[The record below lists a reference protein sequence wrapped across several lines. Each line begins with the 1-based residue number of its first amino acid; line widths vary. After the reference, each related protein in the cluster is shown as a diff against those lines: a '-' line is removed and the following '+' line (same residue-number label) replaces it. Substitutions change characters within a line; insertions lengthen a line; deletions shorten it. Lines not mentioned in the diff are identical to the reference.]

1 MKFEEVSVDAHSQKG
16 ARRESN
22 QDSIGA
28 LGWINNQNISDTFAA
43 NFTETILPKLFLLA
57 DGVGGHAHGAFASRK
72 TIQIIVELFDR
83 SAEDFN
89 ILNGILAAHAELVV
103 KPQNLNCQM
112 ATTIVGLVLCQ
123 NRALIF
129 NVGDSRAYLISNK
142 KINLLS
148 IDDNDETK
156 PKNIITQCI
165 GGVTKT
171 PKPHFLSLKY
181 EKKDTFILLSDGVT
195 DWLSETKI
203 FEILSSNE
211 NEKSSLL
218 CREAVRAGSED
229 DVSALIVKRLI

>member
-1 MKFEEVSVDAHSQKG
+1 MTP
-16 ARRESN
+16 
-22 QDSIGA
+22 I
-28 LGWINNQNISDTFAA
+28 
-43 NFTETILPKLFLLA
+43 
-57 DGVGGHAHGAFASRK
+57 
-72 TIQIIVELFDR
+72 
-83 SAEDFN
+83 
-89 ILNGILAAHAELVV
+89 
-103 KPQNLNCQM
+103 
-112 ATTIVGLVLCQ
+112 
-123 NRALIF
+123 
-129 NVGDSRAYLISNK
+129 